1 MNIKTEILRGY
12 VANFIC
18 ARIEDFDIV
27 ANEIANSRAINALG
41 EIQLII
47 QNDELSDFEMVEE
60 IVNIFEKYELDFGAT
75 HDFG

>member
-1 MNIKTEILRGY
+1 MRIKTEILRGY
-12 VANFIC
+12 VADFVC
-18 ARIEDFDIV
+18 ARIEDFDID

-47 QNDELSDFEMVEE
+47 QNDKFSDFEMVEE
-60 IVNIFEKYELDFGAT
+60 IVNIFEKYELDFGTT

>member
-1 MNIKTEILRGY
+1 MRIKTEILRGY
-12 VANFIC
+12 VADFVC
-18 ARIEDFDIV
+18 ARIEDFDV
-27 ANEIANSRAINALG
+27 DANEIANSRAINALG

-47 QNDELSDFEMVEE
+47 QNDKFSDFEMVEE